1 MIRKVSCFHAA
12 WLGAAFF
19 ATVLAGCDEANAPD
33 TAEEGPDDLAEVRA
47 GGEDDAGADVSDGRT
62 RFLHDEAVLAYV
74 EDPHG
79 GFVAVMEHPDRP
91 DDFGLAVL
99 AVYPHPPLVAPA
111 FAEHHDA
118 LETFVALLEPTERVP
133 DAIRS
138 RLSTRQLALADDA
151 GARSELRLQNK
162 DALAKIAPVDGS
174 EIVPYDATVCS
185 VSFRNW
191 ADGVFGGD
199 STCGQLGNG
208 SFNLTTTN
216 TSRTYGAPG
225 YNFRLGQLDHGE
237 CENGGH
243 PDGWCAVVTGNLSY
257 RRQRGYNVTGNGEVS
272 YPGHRQHYG
281 LANCAG
287 NGAVSFDLV
296 RGGSTSSGY
305 SVGVGGML
313 HYYWG
318 TDLPS
323 TRSTIDLMSY
333 GIWNDDQGASGSSY
347 VDNRI
352 VWTNNAGADDKII
365 VCGDV
370 QQSIAMT
377 ANDFA
382 CGPNYTL
389 CTGDGDCDSACYD
402 IVGY

>member
-1 MIRKVSCFHAA
+1 
-12 WLGAAFF
+12 
-19 ATVLAGCDEANAPD
+19 VLAGCDEANVPD
-33 TAEEGPDDLAEVRA
+33 TAEEGRDDLADVRP
-47 GGEDDAGADVSDGRT
+47 GGEDDAGADVGDGRT

-79 GFVAVMEHPDRP
+79 GFVAV
-91 DDFGLAVL
+91 
-99 AVYPHPPLVAPA
+99 
-111 FAEHHDA
+111 
-118 LETFVALLEPTERVP
+118 LEPTERVA

-151 GARSELRLQNK
+151 DARAELRLQNK
-162 DALAKIAPVDGS
+162 SELAKIAPVDDS
-174 EIVPYDATVCS
+174 EIVPYDTTVCS

-208 SFNLTTTN
+208 SFNLATTN

-243 PDGWCAVVTGNLSY
+243 PDGWCAVVTGNVSY
-257 RRQRGYNVTGNGEVS
+257 RRQRAFNLNGNGEVS

-287 NGAVSFDLV
+287 NGSVSFDLV
-296 RGGSTSSGY
+296 RGSSTSSGH
-305 SVGVGGML
+305 SVAVGGML

-323 TRSTIDLMSY
+323 TRSTIDLMS
-333 GIWNDDQGASGSSY
+333 
-347 VDNRI
+347 
-352 VWTNNAGADDKII
+352 
-365 VCGDV
+365 
-370 QQSIAMT
+370 
-377 ANDFA
+377 
-382 CGPNYTL
+382 
-389 CTGDGDCDSACYD
+389 
-402 IVGY
+402 